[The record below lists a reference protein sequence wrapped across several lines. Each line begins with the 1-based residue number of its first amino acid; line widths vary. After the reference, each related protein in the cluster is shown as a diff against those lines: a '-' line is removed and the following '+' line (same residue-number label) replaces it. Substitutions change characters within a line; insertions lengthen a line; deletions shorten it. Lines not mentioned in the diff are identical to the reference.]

1 MTTLIQLTQNL
12 LFHNASL
19 LAQVEYST
27 EGKPPSPLSMIV
39 GLLIALLLIVAMWKI
54 FTKAGQPGWACI
66 IPIYNL
72 YVWCKVVGRPWWW
85 ILLLLI
91 PFVNLIILIILMID
105 LAKSFGKGVGFGI
118 GLILLAVIFFPILGF
133 GSAQYQGPS
142 ASPGIPLSPRPQPA

>member
-1 MTTLIQLTQNL
+1 MTTLIQLTQSL

-39 GLLIALLLIVAMWKI
+39 GLLIALLLIMAMWKV
-54 FTKAGQPGWACI
+54 FTKAGQPGWASI

-72 YVWCKVVGRPWWW
+72 CIWCKIVGRPGWW
-85 ILLLLI
+85 ILLMLI
-91 PFVNLIILIILMID
+91 PFVNFIILIILIID

-118 GLILLAVIFFPILGF
+118 GLLLLAVIFFPILGF

-142 ASPGIPLSPRPQPA
+142 AGGSAPRTAPQAA

>member
-39 GLLIALLLIVAMWKI
+39 GLLIALLLIVAMWKV
-54 FTKAGQPGWACI
+54 FTKAGQPGWASI

-72 YVWCKVVGRPWWW
+72 YIWCKIVGRPGWW
-85 ILLLLI
+85 IILLLI
-91 PFVNLIILIILMID
+91 PFVNIIVGIILCID
-105 LAKSFGKGVGFGI
+105 MATSFGRGVGFGI
-118 GLILLAVIFFPILGF
+118 CLALLGIIFCTFLGLV
-133 GSAQYQGPS
+133 SVKYQCPES
-142 ASPGIPLSPRPQPA
+142 FVGIVV